1 MNGEPS
7 ADTHHERRTSSADC
21 DWRRAT
27 DRAEGGVRRGGEKT
41 DGGKD
46 PDRSRDR
53 DALLPFRRRDD
64 VRRKLHGHRLL
75 LEGSVD

>member
-7 ADTHHERRTSSADC
+7 ANTHHERRTSSADC
-21 DWRRAT
+21 DGRRAT
-27 DRAEGGVRRGGEKT
+27 DRAEGGVRRGGKKT

-46 PDRSRDR
+46 PDRSRHG

-64 VRRKLHGHRLL
+64 IGRKLHGHRLL